1 MSEQE
6 VAIVTEK
13 RGEGERGL
21 IAQDVIYFHAE
32 SRGVN
37 YLYFMKD
44 QQISI
49 GTEEIG
55 EALFRIVAS
64 FKKITIII

>member
-32 SRGVN
+32 SRGVSVTFYEGAARCHSN
-37 YLYFMKD
+37 RKE
-44 QQISI
+44 
-49 GTEEIG
+49 G
-55 EALFRIVAS
+55 
-64 FKKITIII
+64 